1 MSAVSLAY
9 QDGHLH
15 IATMLMEAGAEK
27 TIPREVCIY
36 MYMARCS
43 TFATVRS
50 CDKCI
55 VLRYFHHAVL

>member
-27 TIPREVCIY
+27 TIPREV
-36 MYMARCS
+36 
-43 TFATVRS
+43 FATVRS